1 MFTKTECL
9 TFGEI
14 TITLQI
20 PDPQSLLKNATTF
33 YAKLWPS
40 AIALAEFITTNPA
53 FIANKNVLELA
64 AGLGLPG
71 MVAAHIASEVTISDY
86 IPEAVEL
93 MKSSVVLNGLT
104 NVRCE
109 LLDWYNLP
117 TDLTTDVLLLSDI
130 NYDPEAFE
138 VLYQVLGG
146 FLASGTTI
154 ILATPQRL
162 MAKPFIERLLAFCT
176 MQEEVQ
182 VSLNSEQTFI
192 TILVLKNK
200 AAG

>member
-1 MFTKTECL
+1 MQ
-9 TFGEI
+9 TFI
-14 TITLQI
+14 FRQTIVNLSI
-20 PDPQSLLKNATTF
+20 PDPTKLPKSPTAF